1 MRVELL
7 GGIPA
12 KKITKYPPH
21 NFTVDRLSVR
31 LNVLAF
37 PDYLVREVKSVQLR
51 KDWRPEPDVVVVPG
65 PDDRYRKADP
75 TAAEIALIAEVA
87 ESTYPTDRGVKW
99 QGYAAA
105 GIRVYWI
112 VNREQRSVEVYTNSA
127 GRGKQAK
134 YDERITLGTNESI
147 PLNLDGREIGRI
159 AVNEI
164 LP

>member
-1 MRVELL
+1 MRVELQCHPARERNPRTISQTARPASAPPS
-7 GGIPA
+7 GVGREASGIP
-12 KKITKYPPH
+12 
-21 NFTVDRLSVR
+21 V
-31 LNVLAF
+31 
-37 PDYLVREVKSVQLR
+37 
-51 KDWRPEPDVVVVPG
+51 WRPEPDVVVARG

-112 VNREQRSVEVYTNSA
+112 VNREQRAVEVYTNSA
-127 GRGKQAK
+127 GRGKQANYK
-134 YDERITLGTNESI
+134 NKAVFAASDAVPVVIA
-147 PLNLDGREIGRI
+147 DREIGRI